1 MEGHLHK
8 RFSDEELRKV
18 FRRYENGLVD
28 VSYML
33 SLLDIKRRRF
43 SQLLK
48 MFRGN
53 PDGFTARRERKT
65 INRKIN
71 LEVEEHLLHELH
83 QEHML
88 IQDPQVPIQDFN
100 DSYIRDELLLDTTR
114 RSPCLQSSPGQK
126 RKASKERNHMDA
138 YPCPKRCCC
147 CPRRRPCLLCRQP
160 FHFSLCSGTGQ
171 PAIQA

>member
-1 MEGHLHK
+1 MEGQLHN

-18 FRRYENGLVD
+18 FSRYENGLVD

-33 SLLDIKRRRF
+33 ALLDIKRRRF
-43 SQLLK
+43 FQLLK
-48 MFRGN
+48 MFREN

-83 QEHML
+83 QEHLL

-100 DSYIRDELLLDTTR
+100 YSYIRDELLR
-114 RSPCLQSSPGQK
+114 RYNEKVSLPTVIARAK
-126 RKASKERNHMDA
+126 K
-138 YPCPKRCCC
+138 
-147 CPRRRPCLLCRQP
+147 RRPL
-160 FHFSLCSGTGQ
+160 
-171 PAIQA
+171 QAEEEKDSP